1 MQRLLR
7 WGSVGLAA
15 ASMIAAVVGFYLPW
29 ARIDLREPDV
39 IQQLRETTPLGGA
52 LDTLKQKVGR
62 ITVTV
67 KRGAETLT
75 GDLPGLA
82 DIPKTVSG
90 AAIPR
95 MVDQEQAKVAVALLE
110 LLTNTR
116 QHVGL
121 KSYAVYL
128 VPGLALLCG
137 ALVLLL
143 RRHQPRL
150 LWVVA
155 AMCAAVALL
164 GWWKLTTTNV
174 RNLFIAITIGPG
186 LWLSLGAYAG
196 LAVAAG
202 LTGLAGWRPGGFRR
216 SR

>member
-1 MQRLLR
+1 MRLFQHTPRALTVI
-7 WGSVGLAA
+7 SMAA
-15 ASMIAAVVGFYLPW
+15 AVAGFWLPW

-121 KSYAVYL
+121 KRYAVYL
-128 VPGLALLCG
+128 VPGLALLGGVLVIGLGHRPPIAWGAALLCG
-137 ALVLLL
+137 GI
-143 RRHQPRL
+143 
-150 LWVVA
+150 
-155 AMCAAVALL
+155 AAV
-164 GWWKLTTTNV
+164 GFWKLLTTNT
-174 RNLFIAITIGPG
+174 RTLFIAITIGQG
-186 LWLSLGAYAG
+186 LWLSLWAYVG

-202 LTGLAGWRPGGFRR
+202 LAGLAGGRPGGSLRDR
-216 SR
+216 